1 MRSLSKILTQGW
13 HDLIDSY
20 IENNNK
26 LLPHKISIALT
37 GLAEM
42 DNQLSF
48 GDMIESKQ
56 KQRNTSL
63 TECVDK
69 INNKYGN
76 NTVVLGCTT
85 SKNN

>member
-1 MRSLSKILTQGW
+1 M
-13 HDLIDSY
+13 
-20 IENNNK
+20 
-26 LLPHKISIALT
+26 
-37 GLAEM
+37 AEI

-56 KQRNTSL
+56 KKRNALL
-63 TECVDK
+63 TACLDK

-85 SKNN
+85 NGNNQ

>member
-1 MRSLSKILTQGW
+1 MTNLIFIQGW
-13 HDLIDSY
+13 QDLINPY

-37 GLAEM
+37 SLTEF

-48 GDMIESKQ
+48 EDMMESKQ
-56 KQRNTSL
+56 KKRNTSL
-63 TECVDK
+63 TACLDK

-76 NTVVLGCTT
+76 NTVVLGYT
-85 SKNN
+85 SNKK